1 MTPIER
7 GLKLAREGKVTLEDI
22 GNKGKYYSVT
32 NIKGVKYEVVLKPQQ
47 IWECTCEHAS
57 RYCDRGLCCH
67 IYSVIFYK
75 MLVTGK
81 IRY

>member
-7 GLKLAREGKVTLEDI
+7 GLKLAREGKVKEDEP
-22 GNKGKYYSVT
+22 GNKRRYFIVT
-32 NIKGVKYEVVLKPQQ
+32 NEKGKQYNVSLEKQQ
-47 IWECTCEHAS
+47 IWECDCEHAS